1 VTVSQLINP
10 TVLARLPS
18 IAQKFTGLL
27 KLEHGEWRPVAWSFL
42 YFFSLLGGYYVLRP
56 VRDEMGI
63 QGGLDNLPWLFTAT
77 FVTMA
82 LAVPVYGWAAT
93 RFARRS
99 LLPAVYG
106 FFIANLLIFYVVF
119 GSGIA
124 MAVTARV
131 FFVWLSVLNLFVVS
145 VFWSFMVDI
154 YSREQSRRLFG
165 IIAVGGTTGA
175 IAGPALTAQ
184 LAPAL
189 GVVNLLLVSA
199 AMLAVALLCVWRL
212 RMWARGAAP
221 AADDIAALGGHWWDG
236 FTRVFRSRYLWGIS
250 GYILLYTTA
259 ATFLYFI
266 QAHVVEDAFASSAAR
281 TRVFAL
287 IDLATNTL
295 TVVLQL
301 FFTSR
306 IVARWGVAVLLGIV
320 PALVACGFLAL
331 GWAPVLA
338 VVAAVQVLRR
348 AGNYALARPGREML
362 YGVLSRVDK
371 YKSKNFIDTVVY
383 RGGDAVSGW
392 VYTAM
397 AALGLGM
404 AGIAW
409 AAIPLALVWL
419 GVGFL
424 LGRHYHRMAVETRPA
439 GRSAA

>member
-1 VTVSQLINP
+1 M
-10 TVLARLPS
+10 ARITTKLS
-18 IAQKFTGLL
+18 ELL
-27 KLEHGEWRPVAWSFL
+27 KLEVGEWRPVAWSFL
-42 YFFSLLGGYYVLRP
+42 YFFCLLGGYYVLRP

-63 QGGLDNLPWLFTAT
+63 QSGLENLPWLFTAT
-77 FVTMA
+77 FLAMLV
-82 LAVPVYGWAAT
+82 AVPVYGWAAT

-106 FFIANLLIFYVVF
+106 FFIINLVIFYFVF
-119 GSGIA
+119 GSGVSVAI
-124 MAVTARV
+124 TARV
-131 FFVWLSVLNLFVVS
+131 FFVWLSVFNLFVVS

-154 YSREQSRRLFG
+154 YSKEQSRRLFG

-184 LAPAL
+184 LSSTL
-189 GVVNLLLVSA
+189 GVFNLLLVSA
-199 AMLAVALLCVWRL
+199 AMLGIALLCIWRL
-212 RMWARGAAP
+212 RMWSRGTSP
-221 AADDIAALGGHWWDG
+221 LEDDVVALKGHWWEG
-236 FTRVFRSRYLWGIS
+236 FARVFQSRYLWGVS

-266 QAHVVEDAFASSAAR
+266 QAHIVEDAFASSAER

-295 TVVLQL
+295 TVALQL

-306 IVARWGVAVLLGIV
+306 IAERWGVAVLLSIV
-320 PALVACGFLAL
+320 PVVVAAGFLAL

-338 VVAAVQVLRR
+338 AIATVQVLRR

-362 YGVLSRVDK
+362 YGVLPRVDK

-392 VYTAM
+392 IYTAM

-409 AAIPLALVWL
+409 AAVPVALIWL
-419 GVGFL
+419 GVSVF
-424 LGRHYHRMAVETRPA
+424 LGRRYRQVEFDTRPA
-439 GRSAA
+439 VRA

>member
-1 VTVSQLINP
+1 MEV
-10 TVLARLPS
+10 
-18 IAQKFTGLL
+18 L
-27 KLEHGEWRPVAWSFL
+27 KLEKDEWRPVAWSFL
-42 YFFSLLGGYYVLRP
+42 YFFCLLGGYYVLRP

-63 QGGLDNLPWLFTAT
+63 QAGLDNLPWLFTAT
-77 FVTMA
+77 FVAMLA
-82 LAVPVYGWAAT
+82 AVPVYGWAAG
-93 RFARRS
+93 RLPRRV
-99 LLPAVYG
+99 LLPVVYG
-106 FFIANLLIFYVVF
+106 FFIVNLLIFYWVF
-119 GSGIA
+119 TTGAS
-124 MAVTARV
+124 VSLTARV
-131 FFVWLSVLNLFVVS
+131 FFVWLSVFNLFVVS

-165 IIAVGGTTGA
+165 VIAVGGTTGA

-184 LAPAL
+184 LATTV
-189 GVVNLLLVSA
+189 GVFNLLLVSV
-199 AMLAVALLCVWRL
+199 AMLSLALVCIWRL
-212 RMWARGAAP
+212 RLWARDSASP
-221 AADDIAALGGHWWDG
+221 EDDATALAGRWWDG
-236 FTRVFRSRYLWGIS
+236 FARVARSRYLWGVS

-266 QAHVVEDAFASSAAR
+266 QAHIVEDAFADSAQR

-295 TVVLQL
+295 TVALQL

-320 PALVACGFLAL
+320 PVVAAAGFLAL
-331 GWAPVLA
+331 GWAPVL
-338 VVAAVQVLRR
+338 VVIATVQVLRR

-362 YGVLSRVDK
+362 YGVLPRLDK

-392 VYTAM
+392 VYAGM
-397 AALGLGM
+397 SALGLGM

-419 GVGFL
+419 VVGVFLGF
-424 LGRHYHRMAVETRPA
+424 RYHALESGSGAAVQSTDTATARA
-439 GRSAA
+439 Q